1 MKISDIIEASGFKV
15 ICEGDTQKSADKVF
29 CCDLL
34 SIAMS
39 RAPAGCA
46 WVTVMGNVNT
56 VAVCVLADVP
66 LLIMAEGMTLDEPSL
81 ARAKSEGITV
91 LASEL
96 PVFDAAKLTD
106 GLISA
111 R

>member
-1 MKISDIIEASGFKV
+1 MIISDIIEKSAFKV
-15 ICEGDTQKSADKVF
+15 ICEGDTSKSADKVF

-66 LLIMAEGMTLDEPSL
+66 LLIMAEGMTLDEASL
-81 ARAKSEGITV
+81 SRAGAEKITV
-91 LASEL
+91 LATDMA
-96 PVFDAAKLTD
+96 VFDAAKLID
-106 GLISA
+106 GLICS
-111 R
+111 